1 MPQAP
6 QTLLASG
13 ELPHQLLLT
22 FGVVASMELLEAQP
36 FGGPLDW
43 ELQVVP
49 LLGLSV
55 LELQL
60 VLQPLLLSLLLLSL

>member
-1 MPQAP
+1 
-6 QTLLASG
+6 
-13 ELPHQLLLT
+13 
-22 FGVVASMELLEAQP
+22 MELLEAQP